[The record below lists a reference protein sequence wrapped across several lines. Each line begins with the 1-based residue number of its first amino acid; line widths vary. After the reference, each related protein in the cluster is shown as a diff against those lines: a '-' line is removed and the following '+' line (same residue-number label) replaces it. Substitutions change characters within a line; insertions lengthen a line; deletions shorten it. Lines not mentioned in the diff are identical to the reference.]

1 MKTRAAVLR
10 TLEAPT
16 PYADSKP
23 LVVEE
28 LELDEPHAGE
38 LLIRVAAAGLC
49 HSDLSVLN
57 GNRPRPVPMALGH
70 EAAGVVERVGAGVID
85 VAEGDHVVL
94 TFVPSCGQCDRCSSG
109 NPAMCRPAAAAN
121 GAGRMLSGGQRFT
134 RADGTPVFQHLGV
147 SAFSERTIVSRGSA
161 VVVDKDI
168 PLETAVLVGCGVLTG
183 VGAVLTTGGA
193 RPGDS
198 VVVFGLGGVGLSAVM
213 GAALTSA
220 YPIIAVDPVP
230 AKRELALELGATAV
244 FAPDDA
250 EEGVKALTGGG
261 ADFAIEC
268 VGISAVMEQ
277 AYRCTGPGG
286 TTVAV
291 GLPHPSKTLTVPAL
305 SVIAE
310 GRTIKGSYMGSAAP
324 QRDVPR
330 MLKLWRAG
338 RLPLE
343 KLRAGDVALDQ
354 VNEAMDALHGGETVR
369 QLLLPHGP
377 AALSA
382 AAEPE
387 GSAGGVS
394 AGL

>member
-10 TLEAPT
+10 SLEAPL
-16 PYADSKP
+16 PYADSAP

-38 LLIRVAAAGLC
+38 LLVRVVAAGLC
-49 HSDLSVLN
+49 HSDLSVVN

-70 EAAGVVERVGAGVID
+70 EAAGIVERVGAGVSD

-94 TFVPSCGQCDRCSSG
+94 TFVPSCGHCDRCSSG

-121 GAGRMLSGGQRFT
+121 GAGRMLSGGQRFS
-134 RADGTPVFQHLGV
+134 RADGTPVHQHLGV
-147 SAFSERTIVSRGSA
+147 SAFSERTVVARGSA
-161 VVVDKDI
+161 VVIDRDV
-168 PLETAVLVGCGVLTG
+168 PLDTAVLAGCGVLTG

-198 VVVFGLGGVGLSAVM
+198 VVVFGMGGVGLSAVM
-213 GAALTSA
+213 GAALVSA
-220 YPIIAVDPVP
+220 HPIIAVDPVP
-230 AKRELALELGATAV
+230 AKRQLALELGATAA
-244 FAPDDA
+244 FAPDEA
-250 EEGVKALTGGG
+250 EEGVQDLTGGG
-261 ADFAIEC
+261 ADLVVEC
-268 VGISAVMEQ
+268 VGIAAVMEQ

-286 TTVAV
+286 TTIAV
-291 GLPHPSKTLTVPAL
+291 GLPHPSKTFTVPAL

-330 MLKLWRAG
+330 LLGLWRAG
-338 RLPLE
+338 KLPLE
-343 KLRAGDVALDQ
+343 KLRAGDLALDQ

-377 AALSA
+377 AGLH
-382 AAEPE
+382 
-387 GSAGGVS
+387 AG
-394 AGL
+394 

>member
-1 MKTRAAVLR
+1 MKTRAAVLQ
-10 TLEAPT
+10 TLESST

-38 LLIRVAAAGLC
+38 LLVRVAAAGLC
-49 HSDLSVLN
+49 HSDLSVIN

-70 EAAGVVERVGAGVID
+70 EAAGVVERVGSGVTD
-85 VAEGDHVVL
+85 VSEGDHVVL

-109 NPAMCRPAAAAN
+109 KPAMCRPAAAAN
-121 GAGRMLSGGQRFT
+121 GAGRMLSGGQRFART
-134 RADGTPVFQHLGV
+134 DGTPVHQHLGV
-147 SAFSERTIVSRGSA
+147 SAFSERTVVARGSA
-161 VVVDKDI
+161 VVIEQDI
-168 PLETAVLVGCGVLTG
+168 PLDTAVLVGCGVLTG

-213 GAALTSA
+213 GAALTNA
-220 YPIIAVDPVP
+220 HPIIAVDPVP
-230 AKRELALELGATAV
+230 AKRELAIELGATAA
-244 FAPDDA
+244 FAPDEA
-250 EEGVKALTGGG
+250 EEGIEDLTGGG
-261 ADFAIEC
+261 ADFVIEC
-268 VGISAVMEQ
+268 VGVAAVMEQ

-286 TTVAV
+286 TTIAV
-291 GLPHPSKTLTVPAL
+291 GLPHPSSTLTISAL

-330 MLKLWRAG
+330 LLALWRAG

-343 KLRAGDVALDQ
+343 KLRAGTLRLEQ

-369 QLLLPHGP
+369 QLLLPHG
-377 AALSA
+377 AAGLSA
-382 AAEPE
+382 AVRPDAL
-387 GSAGGVS
+387 VD
-394 AGL
+394 L

>member
-1 MKTRAAVLR
+1 MKTRAAVLQR
-10 TLEAPT
+10 LEAPS

-28 LELDEPHAGE
+28 LELADPQPGE

-49 HSDLSVLN
+49 HSDLSVIN
-57 GNRPRPVPMALGH
+57 GSRPRPVPMALGH
-70 EAAGVVERVGAGVID
+70 EAAGIVEKVGAGVAD

-94 TFVPSCGQCDRCSSG
+94 TFVPSCGHCDRCSSG

-121 GAGRMLSGGQRFT
+121 GAGRMLTGGLRFS
-134 RADGTPVFQHLGV
+134 RSDGTPVHHHLGV

-168 PLETAVLVGCGVLTG
+168 PLDTAVLVGCGVLTG
-183 VGAVLTTGGA
+183 VGAVLNTGGV

-198 VVVFGLGGVGLSAVM
+198 VVVFGMGGVGLSAVM
-213 GAALTSA
+213 GAALASA
-220 YPIIAVDPVP
+220 SPLIAVDPVP
-230 AKRELALELGATAV
+230 AKRELAIRLGATAA
-244 FAPDDA
+244 FAPDEA
-250 EEGVKALTGGG
+250 EEGVKDLTGGG

-286 TTVAV
+286 TTIGV
-291 GLPHPSKTLTVPAL
+291 GLPHPSKQLTLQAL
-305 SVIAE
+305 SVVAE
-310 GRTIKGSYMGSAAP
+310 GRTLKGSYMGSAAP

-330 MLKLWRAG
+330 LLKLWRAG

-343 KLRAGDVALDQ
+343 QLRAGNLELTA
-354 VNEAMDALHGGETVR
+354 VNEAMDTLHGGETVR
-369 QLLLPHGP
+369 QLLLPNGQGGLR
-377 AALSA
+377 AA
-382 AAEPE
+382 
-387 GSAGGVS
+387 G
-394 AGL
+394 

>member
-28 LELDEPHAGE
+28 LELEEPHAGE
-38 LLIRVAAAGLC
+38 LLVRVAAAGLC

-70 EAAGVVERVGAGVID
+70 EAAGVVERVGAGVMD

-121 GAGRMLSGGQRFT
+121 GAGRMLSGGQRFA
-134 RADGTPVFQHLGV
+134 RADGTPIHQHLGV
-147 SAFSERTIVSRGSA
+147 SAFSEHTIVSRGSA

-168 PLETAVLVGCGVLTG
+168 PLDTAVLVGCGVLTG
-183 VGAVLTTGGA
+183 AGAVLTTGGA

-213 GAALTSA
+213 GAALTNA
-220 YPIIAVDPVP
+220 HPLIAVDPVP
-230 AKRELALELGATAV
+230 AKRELAMELGATAA
-244 FAPDDA
+244 FAPEHA
-250 EEGVKALTGGG
+250 EQGVQDLTGGG

-268 VGISAVMEQ
+268 VGSAAVMEQ

-286 TTVAV
+286 TTIAV
-291 GLPHPSKTLTVPAL
+291 GLPHPSKSLTVPAL

-310 GRTIKGSYMGSAAP
+310 GRTIRGSYMGSAAP

-330 MLKLWRAG
+330 LLKLWRAG

-343 KLRAGDVALDQ
+343 KLRAGTLGLDQ
-354 VNEAMDALHGGETVR
+354 VNEAMDTLHGGETVR
-369 QLLLPHGP
+369 QLLLPHG
-377 AALSA
+377 
-382 AAEPE
+382 
-387 GSAGGVS
+387 S
-394 AGL
+394 AGLATTAASDALTGTGL

>member
-1 MKTRAAVLR
+1 MKTRAAVLQ
-10 TLEAPT
+10 TLEAST

-38 LLIRVAAAGLC
+38 LLVRIAAAGLC
-49 HSDLSVLN
+49 HSDLSVIN

-70 EAAGVVERVGAGVID
+70 EAAGIVERVGAGVSD
-85 VAEGDHVVL
+85 VVEGDHVVL

-121 GAGRMLSGGQRFT
+121 GAGRMLSGGQRFA
-134 RADGTPVFQHLGV
+134 RADGTPVYQHLGV
-147 SAFSERTIVSRGSA
+147 SAFGERTVVARGSA
-161 VVVDKDI
+161 VVVDRDI
-168 PLETAVLVGCGVLTG
+168 PLDTAVLVGCGMLTG
-183 VGAVLTTGGA
+183 AGAVLTTGGA

-198 VVVFGLGGVGLSAVM
+198 VVVIGLGGVGLSAVM

-220 YPIIAVDPVP
+220 HPLIAVDPVA
-230 AKRELALELGATAV
+230 AKRELAKELGATAA
-244 FAPDDA
+244 FAPDEA
-250 EEGVKALTGGG
+250 EEGIKDLTGGG
-261 ADFAIEC
+261 ADFVIEC
-268 VGISAVMEQ
+268 VGHAAVMEQ

-286 TTVAV
+286 TTIAV
-291 GLPHPSKTLTVPAL
+291 GLPHPSASLTLPAL

-310 GRTIKGSYMGSAAP
+310 GRTVKGSYMGSAAP

-330 MLKLWRAG
+330 LLGLWRAG

-343 KLRAGDVALDQ
+343 KLRAGNLGLEQ
-354 VNEAMDALHGGETVR
+354 VNEAMDDLHGGETVR

-377 AALSA
+377 TGLSPAAPA
-382 AAEPE
+382 DR
-387 GSAGGVS
+387 
-394 AGL
+394 